1 MFRRKL
7 LTLATTTA
15 LAVGATVGLAAQ
27 PASAATPIP
36 DHVFSPYYEMWLG
49 DDISAVSQQAGADH
63 ITLAFAQTE
72 RQGSCTLYWNG
83 DTSLPIAQS
92 SFGAQVD
99 AIQARG
105 GNVIPSLGGWTADDA
120 TEDGQLTELADSC
133 TDVNKIAAQIQK
145 LITTYDVERIDFDI
159 EADSINSSAGVDRR
173 NKALKIVQD
182 WAKANG
188 RTFEVQYTLP
198 TTTQGLAAS
207 GKNLLRNAVT
217 NGVEVSVVNV
227 MTFDYWEGDRANMA
241 QDTVTATTGLVSFLR
256 TIYPSKT
263 DAQLWG
269 MVGITEMIG
278 VSDWGVGET
287 FSLANA
293 DSVLAFAQQKGVAY
307 LSFWALHRDTGGC
320 AGAQTTQDDC
330 SGLAQQ
336 KSEFSKKFASFTS
349 GATDP
354 TDPTDPTD
362 STDPTDPTDPTCTA
376 APWSARRGSTRPDGG
391 PPRTETSSER
401 ETACARCAARARCSS
416 WPAGG

>member
-15 LAVGATVGLAAQ
+15 LAVGAAVGLVAQ
-27 PASAATPIP
+27 PASAATPVP

-63 ITLAFAQTE
+63 VTLAFAQTE

-133 TDVNKIAAQIQK
+133 TDVNTIAAQIEK

-198 TTTQGLAAS
+198 TTTQGLAAA
-207 GKNLLRNAVT
+207 GKNLT
-217 NGVEVSVVNV
+217 CC
-227 MTFDYWEGDRANMA
+227 
-241 QDTVTATTGLVSFLR
+241 AT
-256 TIYPSKT
+256 P
-263 DAQLWG
+263 
-269 MVGITEMIG
+269 
-278 VSDWGVGET
+278 
-287 FSLANA
+287 
-293 DSVLAFAQQKGVAY
+293 
-307 LSFWALHRDTGGC
+307 
-320 AGAQTTQDDC
+320 
-330 SGLAQQ
+330 
-336 KSEFSKKFASFTS
+336 
-349 GATDP
+349 
-354 TDPTDPTD
+354 
-362 STDPTDPTDPTCTA
+362 
-376 APWSARRGSTRPDGG
+376 
-391 PPRTETSSER
+391 
-401 ETACARCAARARCSS
+401 
-416 WPAGG
+416 